1 MATYELVTFDE
12 QSEVNGS
19 LKEEELGS
27 AVLLYNALWF
37 TKVRWIVIIIFITI
51 GLLALFS
58 PQIFRNHGLVT
69 PTTWPWIFSVIMIL
83 MNVPLRIFI
92 RRLNEYAPQKTVA
105 AYIWVQIVLD
115 LIVLTGLVYVIG
127 STDTFVPFF
136 YLFHIT
142 LACIFFPPRSSLIV
156 TCFSAVLYFI
166 VVLLEIN
173 HVLPVAGIRVTG
185 LLLSQKQT
193 LTRLIFAGS
202 AVFVWLVVWYFVST
216 LSAAVR
222 KRDKQLRE
230 ANVRLIKADEEKT
243 QQVLVTTHEL
253 KSPFTG
259 IESNIQLLKYQY
271 WKNVPGKVQ
280 DLINKIDAQSQ
291 ILRERISKIL
301 MLGDLRS
308 LPTREK
314 QIETLELD
322 KVIVAVIEDLKPRA
336 RERNIKFDVKVPSFS
351 VQGNKKN
358 LTFLFSNLL
367 SNAVNYSHDGARVE
381 VVAREYPDRIE
392 IAVSDHGI
400 GIRED
405 ALPHIFDEYYRT
417 KEASA
422 FNKMSTGLGLSIVKE
437 IVRNLGLGIR
447 VSSTQGKGTT
457 FEVVFPIKNKLR
469 SLNDGKN
476 YSSRR

>member
-1 MATYELVTFDE
+1 MATYELVSFDE
-12 QSEVNGS
+12 QSELSGS
-19 LKEEELGS
+19 SKEEELGS
-27 AVLLYNALWF
+27 AVLLHNALWF
-37 TKVRWIVIIIFITI
+37 TNVRWIVIIIFITI
-51 GLLALFS
+51 GLLALFF
-58 PQIFRNHGLVT
+58 PQIFRNHGLVA
-69 PTTWPWIFSVIMIL
+69 PSVWPWVFSGIMIL

-92 RRLNEYAPQKTVA
+92 GRLNDNAPQKTVA

-115 LIVLTGLVYVIG
+115 LIVLTGLIYVIG
-127 STDTFVPFF
+127 STDTYAPFF

-156 TCFSAVLYFI
+156 TCFSAALYFT

-173 HVLPVAGIRVTG
+173 KVIPMAGIRAVDIV
-185 LLLSQKQT
+185 LSQKRT
-193 LTRLIFAGS
+193 LNMLIFAGS

-230 ANVRLIKADEEKT
+230 ANARLIRADEEKT
-243 QQVLVTTHEL
+243 QQMLVTTHEL

-271 WKNVPGKVQ
+271 WDDVPEKVQ
-280 DLINKIDAQSQ
+280 DLIDKIDVRSQ

-301 MLGDLRS
+301 MLGDFRS

-322 KVIVAVIEDLKPRA
+322 EVIASVIEDLKPRA
-336 RERNIKFDVKVPSFS
+336 GERRITFEVEVPSLS
-351 VQGNKKN
+351 VQGSRKN
-358 LTFLFSNLL
+358 LMILFSNLI
-367 SNAVNYSHDGARVE
+367 SNAVNYSHEGGTVE
-381 VVAREYPDRIE
+381 VAAREYPDHIVME
-392 IAVSDHGI
+392 VSDHGI

-417 KEASA
+417 KEASI
-422 FNKMSTGLGLSIVKE
+422 FNKMSTGLGLAIVKE
-437 IVRNLGLGIR
+437 IARNSGLGIR
-447 VSSTQGKGTT
+447 VSSTQGEGTT
-457 FEVVFPIKNKLR
+457 FEVVFP
-469 SLNDGKN
+469 
-476 YSSRR
+476 SRK